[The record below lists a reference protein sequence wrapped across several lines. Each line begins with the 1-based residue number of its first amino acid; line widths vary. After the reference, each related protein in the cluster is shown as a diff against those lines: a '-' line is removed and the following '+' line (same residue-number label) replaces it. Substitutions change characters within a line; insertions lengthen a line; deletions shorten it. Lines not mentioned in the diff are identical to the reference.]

1 MIKKAVLVIIIVLSI
16 YSCKKEEHLKIGF
29 YYWRTVFSLS
39 VEEQN
44 TISNLK
50 VNKLYIRY
58 FDLDLIADS
67 VIPVEPIQ
75 FASNFQRF
83 EVIPVVYIKNKVF
96 LSELHNGDEL
106 SNKTLKLIE
115 AINKKHNITINE
127 IQLDCDWNQSSKQK
141 YFRFVKLMKSKSGL
155 TISATIRLHQIKH
168 AQRTGIPPM
177 DYGVLMYY
185 NMGKIAADNSNSI
198 YDRSV
203 ALPYLSGLSAYP
215 KRLQVA
221 LPIFSWLVHSRN
233 NVVLNV
239 YNKLETTDFENNAQF
254 EVHSNMVEVKS
265 SGLYKGIY
273 FEANDILKE
282 EKVRNKDLKKIIAD
296 LKNNGLTFDEVIL
309 FDLSL
314 KNIKNLNDE
323 TFW

>member
-1 MIKKAVLVIIIVLSI
+1 MIKKAVLVIIILLSI
-16 YSCKKEEHLKIGF
+16 YSCKKEERMKIAF

-44 TISNLK
+44 AINNLN

-58 FDLDLIADS
+58 FDLDLVADS
-67 VIPVEPIQ
+67 VIPIEPIK
-75 FASNFQRF
+75 FASSLLGIK
-83 EVIPVVYIKNKVF
+83 VVPVVYIKNKVF
-96 LSELHNGDEL
+96 MSELHDGDQL

-115 AINKKHNITINE
+115 AINKKHNIIIKE

-141 YFRFVKLMKSKSGL
+141 YFRFIENMKSKSGL
-155 TISATIRLHQIKH
+155 TISSTIRLHQIKH
-168 AQRTGIPPM
+168 VQRTGIPPM

-198 YDRSV
+198 YERSV
-203 ALPYLSGLSAYP
+203 ALPYLSGLSTYP

-233 NVVLNV
+233 NIVLNV
-239 YNKLETTDFENNAQF
+239 YNKFEITDFENNAQF
-254 EVHSNMVEVKS
+254 ELHSNIVEVKS
-265 SGLYKGIY
+265 SGFFKGVY
-273 FEANDILKE
+273 FEANDFLKV
-282 EKVRNKDLKKIIAD
+282 EKVRSKDLEKIIVD
-296 LKNNGLTFDEVIL
+296 LKNNGLTFDEIIL
-309 FDLSL
+309 FDLSS
-314 KNIKNLNDE
+314 KNIKNLDDE